1 MLARPSRTIKEFTNL
16 FDEVVEYRSALGLI
30 YVLSKTFMKVREARV
45 LSKRAIERVH
55 HRQGLFTMLGLK
67 I

>member
-1 MLARPSRTIKEFTNL
+1 MRADVVRKIKLAGGRM
-16 FDEVVEYRSALGLI
+16 Y
-30 YVLSKTFMKVREARV
+30 VREARV

-55 HRQGLFTMLGLK
+55 HRQELFTMLGLK